1 MHGERHRPRH
11 TSTVYTTV
19 WIKTMEN
26 HEEPRRT
33 MACKRLQCIPFYWI
47 IWVSSLRRIEMAG
60 KAGCSSPQVGT
71 VWPMLQWRLFS
82 ALRFCPTWFQGKVLE
97 MLTGTGSNFIY
108 PTCVWRPWICVV
120 WPWWIWECHDGMR
133 LEFQSRWSQ
142 HFHLDVYSTSNAI
155 PVVSSTSFWGFKPI
169 CTCAPLARSMWV
181 GGWSHCYKK
190 RMQPN
195 LTDFRDDYLGVIRLP
210 LLIRSVLH
218 LLLTSVS
225 VTLFKSHHSA
235 GRRSDILPA
244 SRVRATTIH
253 VLGSV
258 SLFASLP
265 KTLGLPKSFSWNIL
279 RYFQG
284 VPSNTTTL

>member
-1 MHGERHRPRH
+1 
-11 TSTVYTTV
+11 
-19 WIKTMEN
+19 
-26 HEEPRRT
+26 
-33 MACKRLQCIPFYWI
+33 
-47 IWVSSLRRIEMAG
+47 MAG
-60 KAGCSSPQVGT
+60 KAACSSPQVGT

-190 RMQPN
+190 NAAQLNRLQGW
-195 LTDFRDDYLGVIRLP
+195 LFRGDTIATADTLCVAS
-210 LLIRSVLH
+210 SVDVC
-218 LLLTSVS
+218 VS
-225 VTLFKSHHSA
+225 HA
-235 GRRSDILPA
+235 
-244 SRVRATTIH
+244 
-253 VLGSV
+253 
-258 SLFASLP
+258 
-265 KTLGLPKSFSWNIL
+265 
-279 RYFQG
+279 FQE
-284 VPSNTTTL
+284 SS